1 MPVKSAFLHLTRVWL
16 SGGRWVVMLI
26 ALGALAWAYA
36 TNFWQML
43 PLRAELARPHPMEV
57 SHLEMAG
64 LARNDLKLDFS
75 RGVSEPLNN
84 WLPHTT
90 DGLVRPLWPWLAAWL
105 MDDTEGNVGR
115 AGWSPR
121 FATRVHLA
129 KLSATL
135 AVLVLLGLACARAFS
150 VPAALLTVLLI
161 GFGVFLPSG
170 RFFLPDLLFS
180 VLFLLTWV
188 GCIAALKRNSLW
200 LYGAIGFFSALA
212 NLTAPSA
219 TSLVI
224 VFVGVSTLRWLWGW
238 MLEQLSGVGTSLWV
252 RRNHWL
258 GLMLLVVCHLFTVG
272 PMLSFGHQKLG
283 DATPFHWRWFD
294 SAEEMRVWTSAHHT
308 RASLKAV
315 SPTGLPSFEN
325 YRTSHSTEE
334 IRSRLHKGTLA
345 VAGTV
350 LPREWGSVFPRGIF
364 VAALMGIL
372 LLLVFMLGFATPRAH
387 HAGQALHPET
397 APIVFFTLLALA
409 VCSLDFG
416 WDVPVMDFG
425 NRVLALYPPL
435 VLSLVW
441 ACEALVQRGRRRK
454 MRLPVL
460 LIYETVLWLLVGLGV
475 WWMIAF
481 LQPASITA

>member
-1 MPVKSAFLHLTRVWL
+1 MSV
-16 SGGRWVVMLI
+16 

-36 TNFWQML
+36 TSFWAVRPSPADLTMPHAMESRNL
-43 PLRAELARPHPMEV
+43 EKTELAR
-57 SHLEMAG
+57 
-64 LARNDLKLDFS
+64 RDLRLDFS
-75 RGVSEPLNN
+75 KGVSEPLNN
-84 WLPHTT
+84 WLPHHT

-105 MDDTEGNVGR
+105 MDDTEGTVGK
-115 AGWSPR
+115 AGWPPR
-121 FATRVHLA
+121 FAMRLHLA
-129 KLSATL
+129 KLSGTL

-161 GFGVFLPSG
+161 GFGVFIPSG

-180 VLFLLTWV
+180 VLFLLTWIS
-188 GCIAALKRNSLW
+188 CIAAFKRNSLW

-219 TSLVI
+219 TTLVV
-224 VFVGVSTLRWLWGW
+224 VFIGVSTLRWLWGW

-258 GLMLLVVCHLFTVG
+258 GLMLLIVCHLFTVG
-272 PMLSFGHQKLG
+272 PMLSYGHQKLG
-283 DATPFHWRWFD
+283 DPTPFHWRWFD
-294 SAEEMRVWTSAHHT
+294 SAEEMRVWTAAHPT
-308 RASLKAV
+308 QDSLKAV
-315 SPTGLPSFEN
+315 PPDRLPSLQN
-325 YRTSHSTEE
+325 YRGSHSTQQMQD
-334 IRSRLHKGTLA
+334 RLREGTLA
-345 VAGTV
+345 VAETV
-350 LPREWGSVFPRGIF
+350 LVRGWDAVFPRGIF
-364 VAALMGIL
+364 VAALLSIL
-372 LLLVFMLGFATPRAH
+372 LLLVLMLGFATPRAH

-397 APIVFFTLLALA
+397 APIVFFTALALL

-425 NRVLALYPPL
+425 SRVLALYAPL

-460 LIYETVLWLLVGLGV
+460 LLYETVLWLLIGLGL

-481 LQPASITA
+481 LQPAPITA

>member
-1 MPVKSAFLHLTRVWL
+1 
-16 SGGRWVVMLI
+16 MLG

-36 TNFWQML
+36 TSFWAVR
-43 PLRAELARPHPMEV
+43 PSPADLAMPHAME
-57 SHLEMAG
+57 SSNLEMVAQ
-64 LARNDLKLDFS
+64 ARSDLKLDFT

-105 MDDTEGNVGR
+105 MDDTEGEVGQ
-115 AGWSPR
+115 AGWPPR

-161 GFGVFLPSG
+161 GFGVFVPSG

-188 GCIAALKRNSLW
+188 SCIAAMKRNSLW

-238 MLEQLSGVGTSLWV
+238 MLEQLSGVGISLWV

-258 GLMLLVVCHLFTVG
+258 GLMLLIVCHLFTAG
-272 PMLSFGHQKLG
+272 PMLSYGYQKLG
-283 DATPFHWRWFD
+283 DPTPFHWRWFD

-308 RASLKAV
+308 RDSLKTV
-315 SPTGLPSFEN
+315 SPNSLPSLEN
-325 YRTSHSTEE
+325 YRSTHSTQE
-334 IRSRLHKGTLA
+334 IRERLKEGTLE
-345 VAGTV
+345 VADTV
-350 LPREWGSVFPRGIF
+350 LVRGWDAVFPRGIF
-364 VAALMGIL
+364 VQALMVIL

-397 APIVFFTLLALA
+397 APIVFFTLLALV

-416 WDVPVMDFG
+416 WDVPVMD
-425 NRVLALYPPL
+425 
-435 VLSLVW
+435 
-441 ACEALVQRGRRRK
+441 
-454 MRLPVL
+454 
-460 LIYETVLWLLVGLGV
+460 
-475 WWMIAF
+475 
-481 LQPASITA
+481 

>member
-1 MPVKSAFLHLTRVWL
+1 MKSVFLHLTRVWL
-16 SGGRWVVMLI
+16 SGGRWVVFLI
-26 ALGALAWAYA
+26 ALGALAWTYA
-36 TNFWQML
+36 THFWQTR
-43 PLRAELARPHPMEV
+43 PSVADLRMPHPME
-57 SHLEMAG
+57 SRNLELAEQ
-64 LARNDLKLDFS
+64 ARNDLKLDFS
-75 RGVSEPLNN
+75 KGVSEPLNN

-105 MDDTEGNVGR
+105 MDDMEGNDGH
-115 AGWSPR
+115 AGASQR

-150 VPAALLTVLLI
+150 VPAAVLVVLLL

-180 VLFLLTWV
+180 VLFLLTWIS
-188 GCIAALKRNSLW
+188 CIAAMKRNSLW

-219 TSLVI
+219 TSLVL
-224 VFVGVSTLRWLWGW
+224 VFIAVSTLRWLWGW

-294 SAEEMRVWTSAHHT
+294 SAEEMQVWTSAHHT
-308 RASLKAV
+308 RESLKMV
-315 SPTGLPSFEN
+315 SPAGLPSFEN
-325 YRTSHSTEE
+325 YRTSHSTQEM
-334 IRSRLHKGTLA
+334 RDRLKKGTLA
-345 VAGTV
+345 VADTV
-350 LPREWGSVFPRGIF
+350 LARGWGDTFPRGIF
-364 VAALMGIL
+364 AAALVGVLML
-372 LLLVFMLGFATPRAH
+372 LIFMLGFATPRAC

-397 APIVFFTLLALA
+397 APIVFFTGLALV

-435 VLSLVW
+435 MLGLVW

-454 MRLPVL
+454 MRLPAL
-460 LIYETVLWLLVGLGV
+460 LIYEVALWLLVGLGV

-481 LQPASITA
+481 LQPAPITA